1 MHVDTLTTVYSEMAC
16 SGGWYFWLTIKDRA

>member
-1 MHVDTLTTVYSEMAC
+1 MHIEAITTVYSEMVC